1 MSLGYILERLE
12 SNSGISNPELN
23 PAQRA
28 YILQVINEACDEIY
42 STTDLPV
49 ILKEVDIQVT
59 KDLRMALPGFVGEI
73 RAVRVLKNWDWAN
86 YKFSLMGIQS
96 KFAGNNWANKWSNF
110 EIIGESPIANELLTQ
125 LPLKFSYPV
134 IDPTLIISTVGESSN
149 SNRVVDN
156 TPMAGLTVYGSKNY
170 INITSLKKNRLS
182 DYNVTITDANDNE
195 LAVIYADQLD
205 SRYLLVDISKYPDL
219 AGTDCCVGDTPY
231 GYMATVLYKP
241 RLNLLVND
249 EDEFPVTGF
258 DDIIVIRAKQLLAE
272 DTDGALAVALYQ
284 KSQKRLKGKIQD
296 KTGTFKAK
304 LTTAPNPIYKF
315 KSYFYG
321 PSMRRRFL

>member
-1 MSLGYILERLE
+1 MSLKYLLERVE
-12 SNSGISNPELN
+12 SNAGISDPTLN
-23 PAQRA
+23 PAQRT
-28 YILQVINEACDEIY
+28 YILQVINEAAREIY
-42 STTDLPV
+42 ETTDLPV
-49 ILKEVDIQVT
+49 TLKEVDIQVT
-59 KDLRMALPGFVGEI
+59 KELRMSLPGFVGEI
-73 RAVRVLKNWDWAN
+73 RAVKVLKNWDWTT
-86 YKFSLMGIQS
+86 YRYSLMGIQS
-96 KFAGNNWANKWSNF
+96 RYAGNNWANKWNNF
-110 EIIGESPIANELLTQ
+110 EIVGESPIANELLTQ

-134 IDPTLIISTVGESSN
+134 IDATLIVSTVGETAN

-156 TPMAGLTVYGSKNY
+156 TPITATVLYGGKNY
-170 INITSLKKNRLS
+170 INITSLKKNKLS
-182 DYNVTITDANDNE
+182 DYNLTITDANDNE

-219 AGTDCCVGDTPY
+219 AGTDCCIGDTPY

-241 RLNLLVND
+241 RLNLLIND
-249 EDEFPVTGF
+249 EDEFPLEGY
-258 DDIIVIRAKQLLAE
+258 DDLIVIRAKQLLAE

-284 KSQKRLKGKIQD
+284 KSQKRLKDKIQD

-304 LTTAPNPIYKF
+304 LTTAPNPVYKF